1 MSEQVKYK
9 LRGLALWGAFGV
21 YPVAAWLMAMLI
33 VNAQA
38 EATQGTVINGDTLLP
53 LGLVGSALWLTWRA
67 GNEFRGLKD
76 EVRQMKERITTVEN
90 DCKARH
96 K

>member
-1 MSEQVKYK
+1 MSEQVKHK

-21 YPVAAWLMAMLI
+21 YPVAAWIMALLL

-38 EATQGTVINGDTLLP
+38 GDTSPTVVNGDTLLP
-53 LGLVGSALWLTWRA
+53 IGMVGTALWLTWRA

-76 EVRQMKERITTVEN
+76 EVRSLHNRMDCVEKN
-90 DCKARH
+90 CKDRH
-96 K
+96 P